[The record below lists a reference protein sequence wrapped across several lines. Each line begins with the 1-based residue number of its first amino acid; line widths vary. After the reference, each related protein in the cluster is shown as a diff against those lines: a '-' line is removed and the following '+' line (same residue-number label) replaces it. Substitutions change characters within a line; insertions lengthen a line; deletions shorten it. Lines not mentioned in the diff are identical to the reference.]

1 MSDLLNEALD
11 ERRELRREVERLR
24 ELLRIARAMRDTAG
38 AQREDAWREVRRMRE
53 LRAERDEVGAE
64 LARLRIEN
72 ARLRE
77 ALAIVWSLTGGD
89 EVDDVLPSGMDF
101 EGTVMLVRKRVGT
114 ALREDVCSGRCTAGE
129 CASCRAAALG
139 EGARDE

>member
-38 AQREDAWREVRRMRE
+38 AQREDAWREVRR
-53 LRAERDEVGAE
+53 
-64 LARLRIEN
+64 LRIKN
-72 ARLRE
+72 ARLRKALNAFVE
-77 ALAIVWSLTGGD
+77 ADSWLYMPAHLLD
-89 EVDDVLPSGMDF
+89 
-101 EGTVMLVRKRVGT
+101 
-114 ALREDVCSGRCTAGE
+114 
-129 CASCRAAALG
+129 RARAALG